1 MARPATNHET
11 RKAEIVAAALKSFA
25 VYGYEGTSNK
35 TIAQQGGFKS
45 PALIYHY
52 FPGGKPELFQACLDE
67 FQPLKNFQQV
77 MEGEFELTIEDF
89 LREVGLNYLKMV
101 SDETVRSVIRI
112 VMTEAPRFPE
122 LGDILPRRLAPF
134 LIQPTLSYLV
144 RYSSQHNLPES
155 QPIAL
160 ILQFFGPLFART
172 LLRMI
177 GATEA
182 QVLVPFPTDEEL
194 VETLVKTFLYGFL
207 NQTGAG
213 AGPKE

>member
-67 FQPLKNFQQV
+67 FQPMKNFQEV
-77 MEGEFELTIEDF
+77 IEKDFELPIEEY

-101 SDETVRSVIRI
+101 GDETVRSVIRL

-122 LGDILPRRLAPF
+122 LGEILPRRLVP
-134 LIQPTLSYLV
+134 LLVQPPLFYLA
-144 RYSSQHNLPES
+144 RYSSQHNLPVS
-155 QPIAL
+155 QPMAL
-160 ILQFFGPLFART
+160 VLQFFGPLFART
-172 LLRMI
+172 LLRI
-177 GATEA
+177 VGANEA
-182 QVLVPFPTDEEL
+182 QVMVPFPSDEEL
-194 VETLVKTFLYGFL
+194 VETLVKTFLHGFL
-207 NQTGAG
+207 NQPGEE